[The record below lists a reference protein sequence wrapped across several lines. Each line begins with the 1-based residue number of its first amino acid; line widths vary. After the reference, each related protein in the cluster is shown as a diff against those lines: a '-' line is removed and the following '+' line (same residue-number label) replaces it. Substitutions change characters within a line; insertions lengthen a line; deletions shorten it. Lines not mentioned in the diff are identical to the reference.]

1 MTRQGWVAI
10 HRQIQD
16 HWLWEDK
23 PFCKSSAW
31 IDMLLLANHEDKKFA
46 LGNELV
52 EVKQGSFI
60 TSEVKLMER
69 WGWGKGKTRA
79 FLDLLQKDG
88 MIIKISD
95 RKKTTINIV
104 NYSDY
109 AVLKTTNGPQTDC
122 KRTDNGLITDTNNN
136 DNNVNNDNNKESKKE
151 RAPKK
156 TSYEEIL
163 SQVTDV
169 ELREMYLEYIK
180 MRKMIK
186 APMTDRALTMLIKK
200 VNELEPTDIDRQ
212 KKLLETAILNN
223 WKSVY
228 PLKDA
233 PKTGAQSFDVNDFFN
248 AAVQRAY
255 GESPENPPKTAA
267 EDPFLMKRAEDL
279 KRKIGEGR

>member
-1 MTRQGWVAI
+1 MTKQGWVAI

-31 IDMLLLANHEDKKFA
+31 IDMLLLANHEDKKFV

-88 MIIKISD
+88 MIVKISD

-122 KRTDNGLITDTNNN
+122 ERTANGPQTDTNNN
-136 DNNVNNDNNKESKKE
+136 DNNYNNDNNKKESKKE
-151 RAPKK
+151 KAAKK
-156 TSYEEIL
+156 TSYDEIL
-163 SQVTDV
+163 SCVTDV

-200 VNELEPTDIDRQ
+200 VNELEPEDLDRQ

-228 PLKDA
+228 PLKEEKANTSGGTIDFEA
-233 PKTGAQSFDVNDFFN
+233 FDKMLKEKDKPKKNGFDDFMS
-248 AAVQRAY
+248 
-255 GESPENPPKTAA
+255 ELA
-267 EDPFLMKRAEDL
+267 EMRE
-279 KRKIGEGR
+279 